1 MVRSSAIV
9 AAAVA
14 FVVTAVARAQQVG
27 SLRGT
32 ASDKDFGSPIAGVL
46 VQLVETGQK
55 VESTDQGTFVFPQV
69 RPGKYTLVA
78 SKDGYLRV
86 VRPDVLV
93 DPGQLAEVRLEL
105 AGDFTEL
112 EEFVVQDSL
121 QLGSGTEL
129 ALLDIRTESAALMD
143 SVSTDLM
150 SKAGASDAA
159 AGLRLVAGA
168 STQNGKS
175 AVIRGLPDRYVSSQ
189 INGVLLPSSDKDKR
203 QVELDQIPADVIQS
217 LQVSKT
223 FTPDQQGNA
232 SGGAVNVV
240 LKGVPDEPL
249 FLRWKVSTAYN
260 SQYTG
265 RGDFLTYGDG
275 GVRTFGKKGR
285 DRSVQP
291 LGENW
296 DGAVGVSSESA
307 PLEFKGALSGGF
319 SFDVGK
325 GWRAGGF
332 FNAFYDRDNQAFEGV
347 DDSYWALRAGD
358 PLSPQYNQGIP
369 GSGEFNT
376 ALFDIRQTRQSAQ
389 WGGLS
394 TFGIQNDNH
403 AINIAW
409 LRTQTAEDTTTLAE
423 DTRGKAYF
431 YPGYNPGDPG
441 SPGYDEILG
450 APWLRLQ
457 TLSYVER
464 TTETLQ
470 LTGRHRLPLYAKKHA
485 ELDWTL
491 AQSGAERDQPDRRQF
506 AAAWIPNASLPSG
519 ASVPRYQQYKP
530 AAQALLGNLQRIY
543 EHIDETSEEIVGN
556 LKIPFDIW
564 GKREAFLKIG
574 GFRDDVERSF
584 NQDTYSNFGQPSSS
598 YQGEWDEIDW
608 SQVWAFQ
615 SQPISDGRD
624 FSGQVDVDYEGDQV
638 ITASYAMLDLPL
650 VERMRL
656 VFGARYE
663 TTRIR
668 IVNTPEENAV
678 WIPPGNFGTAIFLPG
693 AADVDFAQYDL
704 LPAAALS
711 YDLVDGLTL
720 RAAYSETIA
729 RQTFKELT
737 PVFQQE
743 FLGGP
748 VFVGNP
754 ELDMSS
760 LRNMDLRADWSP
772 YDGGLLSAS
781 WFHKDVVN
789 PIEYVEKLGTYTFT
803 TAVNFPRGTLKGIEL
818 ETRQS
823 LGHFWGPLEGFG
835 LGANGT
841 WLEHSVRL
849 PEAELL
855 AFEELQGFRQAPT
868 RDMTNAPDY
877 LYNLYATYD
886 VPWTGT
892 SLGIFYN
899 VTGDTLIQGPGPSE
913 SFFVPAT
920 YETRY
925 ETLNASLMQPLGR
938 GVRLTIGA
946 RNLTNALRRQVYR
959 SEFID
964 DDVTRRTFT
973 EGVEWSITVGGE
985 ITF

>member
-1 MVRSSAIV
+1 VVRPSAILAV
-9 AAAVA
+9 AVA
-14 FVVTAVARAQQVG
+14 FAMTAGIRAQQTG
-27 SLRGT
+27 SLRGS
-32 ASDKDFGSPIAGVL
+32 AFDKDFEAPLAGVV
-46 VQLVETGQK
+46 VQIVETGQQ

-93 DPGQLAEVRLEL
+93 AAGQLAEVRLEL

-121 QLGSGTEL
+121 QAGSSTEL
-129 ALLDIRTESAALMD
+129 ALLDIRTESVALMD

-189 INGVLLPSSDKDKR
+189 INSVLLPSADKDKR

-249 FLRWKVSTAYN
+249 FLRWKVGTAYN

-265 RGDFLTYGDG
+265 RSDFLTYGDG
-275 GVRTFGKKGR
+275 GVRAFGKKGR

-291 LGENW
+291 LGETW
-296 DGAVGVSSESA
+296 EGAVGVGTENA
-307 PLEFKGALSGGF
+307 PLEFKGSVSGGF

-332 FNAFYDRDNQAFEGV
+332 FNVFYDRDNQAIKGV
-347 DDSYWALRAGD
+347 DDSYWALKAGD
-358 PLSPQYNQGIP
+358 PLSPQYNQGNP
-369 GSGEFNT
+369 QSGEWYT
-376 ALFDIRQTRQSAQ
+376 ALFDLQQTRQSAQ

-394 TFGIQNDNH
+394 TVGVQNEDH
-403 AINIAW
+403 AISLAW
-409 LRTQTAEDTTTLAE
+409 LSTRTAEDTTTLAE
-423 DTRGKAYF
+423 DTRGKEYF
-431 YPGYNPGDPG
+431 FPGHNPNNPG
-441 SPGYDEILG
+441 SPGFEESLG

-457 TLSYVER
+457 TLNYVER
-464 TTETLQ
+464 STETLQ
-470 LTGRHRLPLYAKKHA
+470 LTGRHRLPLYGKRDI

-506 AAAWIPNASLPSG
+506 ASAWNPNG
-519 ASVPRYQQYKP
+519 ANGPVYLQYKP
-530 AAQALLGNLQRIY
+530 AAQFLLGNLQRIY
-543 EHIDETSEEIVGN
+543 ERIDENSEEIVGN
-556 LKIPFDIW
+556 LKIPFAVW
-564 GKREAFLKIG
+564 GKRDAFLKIG
-574 GFRDDVERSF
+574 GFRDDVKRSF
-584 NQDTYSNFGQPSSS
+584 DQDTFSNFLDPNFFYNGS
-598 YQGEWDEIDW
+598 WDGLDW
-608 SQVWAFQ
+608 SQVWAFDDH
-615 SQPISDGRD
+615 PITA
-624 FSGQVDVDYEGDQV
+624 GQTDVDYEGDQV

-668 IVNTPEENAV
+668 IVNAPEDDAV
-678 WIPPGNFGTAIFLPG
+678 WIPPGNFGTAELLPG
-693 AADVDFAQYDL
+693 VGDVDFTQYDL

-711 YDLVDGLTL
+711 HDIIDGFTL

-737 PVFQQE
+737 PIFQQE

-754 ELDMSS
+754 DLEMSS
-760 LRNMDLRADWSP
+760 LRNIDLRADWIP

-781 WFHKDVVN
+781 WFHKDVEK
-789 PIEYVEKLGTYTFT
+789 PIEYVEKLGFYTFT

-823 LGHFWGPLEGFG
+823 LGHFWGPLDGIA

-849 PEAELL
+849 PEEEML
-855 AFEELQGFRQAPT
+855 AFEQLQGFRPAPT

-899 VTGDTLIQGPGPSE
+899 VTGDTLIQGPGPSA

-920 YETRY
+920 YETRF

-973 EGVEWSITVGGE
+973 EGVEWSITIGGE